1 MFKRFFSRRPPT
13 TEELMNGLYGAIV
26 AAGRDAG
33 LYRDANV
40 PDTPLGRFE
49 MLALH
54 VVLVVRR
61 LRIEKDEA
69 MADLAQDLT
78 DRFFTDV
85 DHAQREL
92 GIGDLG
98 MRRRMKTMGKMYY
111 GRLEAYGDALDKG
124 DGAAL
129 AAALRRNALAGSMDA
144 DAEPLAIYAATAAQT
159 LDRTEAASLRDGTFR
174 FPSAATVLAA
184 IPETKI
190 QVDQ

>member
-1 MFKRFFSRRPPT
+1 MQ
-13 TEELMNGLYGAIV
+13 GLYGAIV
-26 AAGRDAG
+26 AASRDAG
-33 LYRDANV
+33 LYRAANV

-54 VVLVVRR
+54 VALVVRR
-61 LRIEKDEA
+61 LRIEQGEA
-69 MADLAQDLT
+69 FSDLAQELT

-98 MRRRMKTMGKMYY
+98 MRHRMKTMGKMYY
-111 GRLEAYGDALDKG
+111 GRLEAYGDALDQG

-129 AAALRRNALAGSMDA
+129 SSALRRNALAGAMDA
-144 DAEPLAIYAATAAQT
+144 DADPLAIYVATTAQT
-159 LDRTEAASLRDGTFR
+159 LDQAEAACLLDGTFR

-184 IPETKI
+184 IPETSMRME
-190 QVDQ
+190 D